1 MIPIAVGQRLFPDR
15 HSYPEGVLFE
25 YTQSGP
31 IMIIAFRSPKPAEIQ
46 AAKTGKLEMCLYES
60 GPVIFILVKIKGLG
74 GWMDAPFSVRI
85 YGNRGIAFDWSE
97 PIEDGQGL
105 ALHIVLVDVATGIVR
120 AQRLIGTSTA
130 FARGLRAA
138 IMRQYEAPFS
148 VTEYSAAIDVAYKR
162 FTSDD
167 MAARGDFYFRKTRD

>member
-1 MIPIAVGQRLFPDR
+1 MRPIAVGQRLFPDR
-15 HSYPEGVLFE
+15 HNYPEGVLFE
-25 YTQSGP
+25 YTQTGP
-31 IMIIAFRSPKPAEIQ
+31 ILIISFRDPKPAEVQ
-46 AAKTGKLEMCLYES
+46 AAKIGKLEMALYES
-60 GPVIFILVKIKGLG
+60 GPVLFVLVKIKGIG

-85 YGNRGIAFDWSE
+85 YDKKGITFDWSE
-97 PIEDGQGL
+97 PIDEGHGL

-148 VTEYSAAIDVAYKR
+148 VAEYSAAIDGVYRR
-162 FTSDD
+162 FSSDD
-167 MAARGDFYFRKTRD
+167 MAARGEFGFRKIRD